1 MDELPFSV
9 ADCWFEPWD
18 KARFK
23 KWALK
28 MRRTL
33 LPREVDLGLVF
44 ISPGWA
50 EVADEIVDV
59 LRNSVGVPRLA
70 GCSANGVIANQWEF
84 EQKGG
89 ITVGLFHLP
98 GSRIESLSFSPRQFQ
113 EAASSGET
121 DYWRRLIDP
130 GAEGINGWLVF
141 AEPLQIDVESWLESW
156 DSSFPRAPL
165 YGGLAHFD
173 REAMSAVVI
182 ADDFVLTE
190 GGVAIGIG
198 GGVGLAGL
206 TAQGCTPIGNALT
219 VTRAKGN
226 ILERLGNRPA
236 LSMLENAFQ
245 GLDPQT
251 RKRSKGNVFLGLAV
265 DEYVE
270 DFQRGDFL
278 VRNLLASSEPRGSLA
293 VGVFPRVGQTAQFQ
307 IRDRAGASEELELLV
322 ARSREELRGKRVFG
336 ACLSDCSGRGSRL
349 FGQLH
354 HDSKAVYPLVQPQG
368 VVGFFGNGEF
378 GPVGGK
384 NFVHGYTASVAVF
397 TEH

>member
-1 MDELPFSV
+1 
-9 ADCWFEPWD
+9 
-18 KARFK
+18 
-23 KWALK
+23 
-28 MRRTL
+28 MRRTI

-44 ISPGWA
+44 ISPSWA
-50 EVADEIVDV
+50 KYTDEIVDV

-70 GCSANGVIANQWEF
+70 GCAANGVIANQWEY

-89 ITVGLFHLP
+89 IAVGLFHLP
-98 GSRIESLSFSPRQFQ
+98 GSRVEFLSFSPRQVQ
-113 EAASSGET
+113 EAVSSGEA

-130 GAEGINGWLVF
+130 GAEGINSWLVF
-141 AEPLQIDVESWLESW
+141 VEPLQIDVESWLESW

-173 REAMSAVVI
+173 RDAMATVVI
-182 ADDFVLTE
+182 ADETILSD

-206 TAQGCTPIGNALT
+206 TAQGCTPIGDALT

-236 LSMLENAFQ
+236 LSMLENAFR
-245 GLDPQT
+245 GLDEET
-251 RKRSKGNVFLGLAV
+251 RKRSQGNVFLGLAV

-278 VRNLLASSEPRGSLA
+278 VRNLLASSESKGSLA
-293 VGVFPRVGQTAQFQ
+293 VGAYPRVGQTAQFQ
-307 IRDRAGASEELELLV
+307 IRDRMGASEELDQLV
-322 ARSREELRGKRVFG
+322 VRSREQLRGKRVFG

-368 VVGFFGNGEF
+368 AVGFFGNGEF

-384 NFVHGYTASVAVF
+384 NFVHGYTASLAVF
-397 TEH
+397 TEQ